1 MEILYRR
8 PSGGVRR
15 HRQELLHDR
24 PDLKI
29 TLLRRPAGSGVRDV
43 ADGVSLEPGARLL
56 WYTFPGRRYE
66 VAAFHGPDGA
76 LLGHYTNV
84 IRPPRIGDDE
94 WEITD
99 LLLDVWQPAA
109 RPAEPRVLDRE
120 ELRRAEEEGDVD
132 PEDARR
138 AREVADRVEARARSG
153 DWPPPAVRRWPL
165 GAVPELRLL
174 RDEPGV
180 YHANKVSGRIVASG
194 IYLLGAVSV
203 TSLVFAGVTDAL
215 VAPGPARRWW
225 LVALAAEAAVIVPA
239 ALAGRMPAT
248 RRVRLPEAMDENTLF
263 LAAAATG
270 AAVLVVNESDLWR
283 SLLSAVYGALALFLS
298 VFAVCR
304 ARFDR
309 ELPLA
314 ALAGLAVSVLALV
327 ALL

>member
-1 MEILYRR
+1 MEVLYRR

-15 HRQELLHDR
+15 HRQELLHDG

-29 TLLRRPAGSGVRDV
+29 TLLRRPAGSGVREV
-43 ADGVSLEPGARLL
+43 AEGVRLGPGARLL

-66 VAAFHGPDGA
+66 VAAFHGPDGG

-84 IRPPRIGDDE
+84 ILPPRIGDGE

-99 LLLDVWQPAA
+99 LFLDVWQPAD
-109 RPAEPRVLDRE
+109 RPGEPRVLDRD
-120 ELRRAEEEGDVD
+120 ELRRAEDEGAVD
-132 PEDARR
+132 PEDGRR
-138 AREVADRVEARARSG
+138 AREVAARVEARARAG
-153 DWPPPAVRRWPL
+153 EWPPPEVRRWPL
-165 GAVPELRLL
+165 EAIRELRLL

-203 TSLVFAGVTDAL
+203 TSLAFAAATDAL
-215 VAPGPARRWW
+215 AAPGGARSWW
-225 LVALAAEAAVIVPA
+225 LGAMAVEAALIVPA
-239 ALAGRMPAT
+239 ALAGKLPAT

-270 AAVLVVNESDLWR
+270 AAVLLINESDLWE
-283 SLLSAVYGALALFLS
+283 SLLSAVYGALALFLA

-309 ELPLA
+309 EIPFA
-314 ALAGLAVSVLALV
+314 ALAGIVVCALGLA

>member
-15 HRQELLHDR
+15 HRQELLHDG
-24 PDLKI
+24 PDLKVS
-29 TLLRRPAGSGVRDV
+29 LLRRPPGSAPREVAGAVT
-43 ADGVSLEPGARLL
+43 LEPGARLL
-56 WYTFPGRRYE
+56 WYTFPGRRHE
-66 VAAFHGPDGA
+66 VAAFHGPDGT

-84 IRPPRIGDDE
+84 VRPPRIREGE

-99 LLLDVWQPAA
+99 LFLDVWQPAD
-109 RPAEPRVLDRE
+109 RPREPRVLDRD
-120 ELRRAEEEGDVD
+120 ELRRAEEEGAL
-132 PEDARR
+132 PRAAARR
-138 AREVADRVEARARSG
+138 AREEAARVEARARAG
-153 DWPPPAVRRWPL
+153 EWPPPEVRRWPL
-165 GAVPELRLL
+165 EAVPELRLL

-180 YHANKVSGRIVASG
+180 YHANRISGRIVALG

-203 TSLVFAGVTDAL
+203 TSLVFAAATDAL
-215 VAPGPARRWW
+215 VAPGAARSWW
-225 LVALAAEAAVIVPA
+225 LAALAAQAAILSPA
-239 ALAGRMPAT
+239 ALAGKLPAT

-263 LAAAATG
+263 LAAGVTA
-270 AAVLVVNESDLWR
+270 AAVLLVNESDLWR
-283 SLLSAVYGALALFLS
+283 SLLAAVYGALALFLS

-314 ALAGLAVSVLALV
+314 ALAGLAVSALALA

>member
-15 HRQELLHDR
+15 YRQELLRDG

-29 TLLRRPAGSGVRDV
+29 TLQRRPAGSGTRVV
-43 ADGVSLEPGARLL
+43 ADGVALEPEARLL

-66 VAAFHGPDGA
+66 VAAFHGPDGR

-84 IRPPRIGDDE
+84 VRPPRIGDGE

-99 LLLDVWQPAA
+99 LFLDVWQPAD
-109 RPAEPRVLDRE
+109 RPGEPRVLDRE
-120 ELRRAEEEGDVD
+120 ELRRAEAEGAVDREE
-132 PEDARR
+132 ARR
-138 AREVADRVEARARSG
+138 AREVAERVEARARAG
-153 DWPPPAVRRWPL
+153 TWPPPEVRRWPL
-165 GAVPELRLL
+165 EAARELRLL

-180 YHANKVSGRIVASG
+180 YHANKISGRIVASG
-194 IYLLGAVSV
+194 IYLLGAVSA
-203 TSLVFAGVTDAL
+203 TSLVFAGATDAL
-215 VAPGPARRWW
+215 VAPGGARRWW
-225 LVALAAEAAVIVPA
+225 LIALAAEAAVIVPA
-239 ALAGRMPAT
+239 ALAGRLPAT

-270 AAVLVVNESDLWR
+270 AAVLIVNESDLWR
-283 SLLSAVYGALALFLS
+283 SLLSAVYGALALFLA